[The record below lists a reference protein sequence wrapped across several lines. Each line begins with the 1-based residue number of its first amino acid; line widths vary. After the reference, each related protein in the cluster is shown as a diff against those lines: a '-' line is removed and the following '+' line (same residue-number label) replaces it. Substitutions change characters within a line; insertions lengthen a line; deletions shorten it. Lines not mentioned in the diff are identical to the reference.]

1 MHHKLANNKSNQ
13 TETSKAN
20 NDADTLY
27 LKIWGLVSGIGVL
40 LVVVIGM
47 ILTVPRV
54 QADNNSSVDNLTIDL
69 PVSCTLKSD
78 IATGDDHYA
87 SVVSGEWRQGIGKTT
102 ITTFCNDAN
111 GFDIYAVG
119 ASDNTEG
126 TTYLTSSVGSN
137 YNIPTN
143 VHHDGDTASSWAMK
157 LDTVQGGQYN
167 PIPVSGMFGNYIA
180 VPSDWTKVAYRDAN
194 AGPMSMD
201 ENTGGSSFTTTYE
214 VYVNSIQP
222 AGTYTGAVKYVV
234 LHPSVAQRPTLTTI
248 EDALDNAV
256 GTKTTYN
263 GKQYY
268 KMQDMTKAICDAV
281 NVVGGGSQIQLLD
294 DRTNLDGDKRLYWVA
309 KLDDG
314 NCWMTQNLD
323 LDLIADHTY
332 THADTD
338 LGWDPT
344 SPNVNATWTVGS
356 DYGTIPWDDINK
368 KFTGWIDS
376 YTLPSSGDPGEKYYY
391 TSNTTSDDT
400 TFDTMAQCIEAGH
413 SQTDCEHYS
422 AGNYYNWTAAIAS
435 NDSASI
441 TSNNAPNSI
450 CPAGWRLPNTSADEF
465 ASLMVEYNVI
475 PNISSTSYTNSG
487 FNNVRKA
494 PLYFVRS
501 GGIGANSIPASITQS
516 GQYWSSKRTSGSYAR
531 NLGFNVNY
539 LTPTGNTYGITRNN
553 GASLRCLTR

>member
-1 MHHKLANNKSNQ
+1 MRCKLLNNKSNQ
-13 TETSKAN
+13 TETSKVI
-20 NDADTLY
+20 NDLDTLY

-47 ILTVPRV
+47 ILTIPRV

-87 SVVSGEWRQGIGKTT
+87 SVVSGEWKQGIGKTT

-126 TTYLTSSVGSN
+126 TTYLASSVGSS

-143 VHHDGDTASSWAMK
+143 AHHDGDTASSWAMK
-157 LDTVQGGQYN
+157 LDTVQDGQYN
-167 PIPVSGMFGNYIA
+167 PIPVSGMFGSYIA

-248 EDALDNAV
+248 EDALDSAV
-256 GTKTTYN
+256 GTKTTYK

-281 NVVGGGSQIQLLD
+281 NVIGGGSQIQLLD

-344 SPNVNATWTVGS
+344 SPDVNATWTVGS

-368 KFTGWIDS
+368 KFTGWGS
-376 YTLPSSGDPGEKYYY
+376 QVALPYSANPGEKYYY
-391 TSNTTSDDT
+391 TSNTASNDT
-400 TFDTMAQCIEAGH
+400 TFDTMAQCLEAGH

-422 AGNYYNWTAAIAS
+422 AGNYYNWTAAVAGNVVNS
-435 NDSASI
+435 G
-441 TSNNAPNSI
+441 NARNSI
-450 CPAGWRLPNTSADEF
+450 CPAGWRLPRISANEF
-465 ASLMVEYNVI
+465 ANLMVKYNVI
-475 PNISSTSYTNSG
+475 SDITSTSYTDSG

-501 GGIGANSIPASITQS
+501 GGIRYTSTGILNNVTAVGFYWSGTTRGANDASS
-516 GQYWSSKRTSGSYAR
+516 LNFESSNIGLVYDWDNKGNGRSVRCVAR
-531 NLGFNVNY
+531 Q
-539 LTPTGNTYGITRNN
+539 
-553 GASLRCLTR
+553 

>member
-1 MHHKLANNKSNQ
+1 MHCKLLDNKSNQ
-13 TETSKAN
+13 EETSKVTN
-20 NDADTLY
+20 GLDTLY
-27 LKIWGLVSGIGVL
+27 LKIWGLASGVGVL

-47 ILTVPRV
+47 ILTTPRA

-69 PVSCTLKSD
+69 PASCTLKSD

-87 SVVSGEWRQGIGKTT
+87 SVVSGEWKQGIGKTT

-126 TTYLTSSVGSN
+126 TTYLASSVGSN

-248 EDALDNAV
+248 EDALDSAV
-256 GTKTTYN
+256 GTKTTYK

-281 NVVGGGSQIQLLD
+281 NVIGGGSQIQLLD

-344 SPNVNATWTVGS
+344 SPDMNAAWTVDS
-356 DYGTIPWDDINK
+356 SYSTVAWDSVNN
-368 KFTGWIDS
+368 KFTGWVES
-376 YTLPSSGDPGEKYYY
+376 NTLPSSADPGEKYYY
-391 TSNTTSDDT
+391 TSNTNSNDT
-400 TFDTMAQCIEAGH
+400 PFDTMTQCIETGH
-413 SQTDCEHYS
+413 SQADCEHYS
-422 AGNYYNWTAAIAS
+422 TGNYYNFTAATIHELKLNRFDRDYPVAL
-435 NDSASI
+435 
-441 TSNNAPNSI
+441 TVV
-450 CPAGWRLPNTSADEF
+450 GWDLKLHVKRCHNGGDYFYNGEF
-465 ASLMVEYNVI
+465 AAAEGTCQDVYMVV
-475 PNISSTSYTNSG
+475 
-487 FNNVRKA
+487 A
-494 PLYFVRS
+494 
-501 GGIGANSIPASITQS
+501 
-516 GQYWSSKRTSGSYAR
+516 
-531 NLGFNVNY
+531 
-539 LTPTGNTYGITRNN
+539 TGEK
-553 GASLRCLTR
+553 LRFQET